1 MTLLLAVNQAQTTG
15 LASWNGG
22 DTWIVVTAAL
32 AAMACA
38 LPGCWLVL
46 RQQSLMGDVLS
57 HTTLPGLVM
66 AFLAVHLLAASGL
79 IPPENE
85 PAARHLFLF
94 CGALLTGILS
104 AFLAEWLQQ
113 FGQVESSAA
122 LGVVLSTLFAA
133 GLLMIRLFADN
144 VHVDPECVLFG
155 TIETV
160 ALGEP
165 GVPQATLAVGA
176 ICLLNLLLT
185 GLFFKELRMT
195 AFDPGLAT
203 ALGFPARIIHLGLMA
218 VTSATV
224 VFAFESVGSILV
236 VAMLIVPAAAAHLLT
251 DRLSWLIGL
260 SLGIAALSAIGGHV
274 AAIVIPPLVFGWLG
288 YADVGAASTA
298 GMTALAS
305 GALFLLAWIAAPH
318 HGLVSKIA
326 GRLRL
331 TFTIACEDILGMLYR
346 LDEAHLPA
354 DGVSLRF
361 LVQEVRGHA
370 RWVTRLAVAYL
381 HRTSQLAYDA
391 GGYRLTDAGRQHA
404 THLVRSHRL
413 WESYM
418 ARHFVLADDHLHATA
433 SRLEHF
439 IGPDLQTK
447 LAAELD
453 SPQTDPHGKDI
464 PQ

>member
-1 MTLLLAVNQAQTTG
+1 MSLLLAVHLALPAG
-15 LASWNGG
+15 LAGWSGD
-22 DTWIVVTAAL
+22 DTWVVVTAAL

-66 AFLAVHLLAASGL
+66 AFLAVHLLTAAGL

-94 CGALLTGILS
+94 CGALLTGVLS
-104 AFLAEWLQQ
+104 AFMAEWLQQ

-165 GVPQATLAVGA
+165 GVPSATLAVGA

-185 GLFFKELRMT
+185 LLFFKELRMT

-203 ALGFPARIIHLGLMA
+203 ALGFPARLIHLGLMA

-251 DRLSWLIGL
+251 DRLAWLIGL
-260 SLGIAALSAIGGHV
+260 SLGIAVLSAVGGHV
-274 AAIVIPPLVFGWLG
+274 SAIVVPPLVFGWFG

-305 GALFLLAWIAAPH
+305 GALFLLAWLAAPQ
-318 HGLVSKIA
+318 HGLISKIV

-331 TFTIACEDILGMLYR
+331 TFTIACEDVLGLLYR
-346 LDEAHLPA
+346 LDESQPA
-354 DGVSLRF
+354 NGVSSGD
-361 LVQEVRGHA
+361 LVHSVRGHA
-370 RWVTRLAVAYL
+370 GWVTRLAVAYL
-381 HRTSQLAYDA
+381 RRTAQLAYSD
-391 GGYRLTDAGRQHA
+391 GGYHLTDAGRQHA

-418 ARHFVLADDHLHATA
+418 ARHFVLPEDHFDATA
-433 SRLEHF
+433 SRLEHY
-439 IGPDLQTK
+439 IGTDLQTE

-464 PQ
+464 PR